1 MLATPGLPASPPA
14 HTLALLQGR
23 ALDLDTAQWTR
34 PEVGRSR
41 PSPPPTEPT
50 TSDGYGVQAGGLRAT
65 KPLGFTAPFD
75 PETRMEKSPTLSPT
89 C

>member
-1 MLATPGLPASPPA
+1 MLATPGLPASPRA

-34 PEVGRSR
+34 PEVRRSR
-41 PSPPPTEPT
+41 PSPAPTGPT
-50 TSDGYGVQAGGLRAT
+50 TSDGYGARAGGLRAT
-65 KPLGFTAPFD
+65 KPLGLTAPFH
-75 PETRMEKSPTLSPT
+75 PGTIMEKSPTLSPT